1 MPRLPRPVV
10 NPQPGNREEP
20 TMPRFFINRPIFA
33 CVIAILVMLAGIL
46 SIKTLPVSQY
56 PAIAPPQIAI
66 NAVYPGASAQ
76 TVQDTVTQVIEQNL
90 NGIDNLIYMSST
102 SDSSGAVSI
111 TLTFKAGTDPNIAQ
125 VQVQNKLQL
134 VVPHLPDVVQRQ
146 GISVVKSTR
155 NFLLI
160 VGLVSE
166 DGSMDRNALTDYMVS
181 HLQDVISRLDGVGE
195 ILLFGTQ
202 NAMRIWLN
210 PTKLHAFN
218 LTAGDVTAAL
228 QAQNAQVSAGQFGG
242 LPAVAGQQL
251 NATITAR
258 NLLKTPKQF
267 DNIILRTNEDGS
279 VVRLKDVAESKIGT
293 ENYEIQ
299 SFYNGKP
306 LGGMAIRLASGANAL
321 ETGNRVKA
329 KLAEMAKY
337 FPPGMKVVYPYD
349 TTPFIKISIE
359 EVVQTLA
366 EAVCLVFIV
375 MFLFLQNIRA
385 TLIPTIAVPIVL
397 LGTMGVLAAAGF
409 SINTLT
415 MFALVIV
422 IGLLVDDAIVVVE
435 NVERIMSEEGLS
447 PRDATIKSMGQITS
461 ALWGIATVLTAVFLP
476 MAFFG
481 GSTGVIYRQFSITI
495 ISAMILSV
503 MVAMILTPA
512 LCATLLKPV
521 AKGHTPGEGA
531 LFYRFFLVF
540 NRCFEFGRGTYEGL
554 VGRSFSRPVR
564 YLVIYCCIVSAMVY
578 FFHRLPTSFLP
589 DEDQGFLICQ
599 AQLPAG
605 ATQERTLHVVKQMED
620 YFLHKETRTVEGII
634 TVTGFS
640 FAGRGQNMG
649 IAFVKLKN
657 WSERRSPDL
666 KAPAI
671 ARRAMMALSKI
682 RDGMVFA
689 FAPPAVLELGVA
701 NGFDFELQD
710 RAGLGHEKLMEAR
723 NQLLGMAM
731 KDPMLTAVRPNG
743 QNDSP
748 QFRLHID
755 DVRAEAQGVSP
766 ADINSVL
773 TTAWGGTYVDDFIQ
787 DGRIKKVYIQAEPQY
802 RMLPEDLGRWYVRN
816 KNGGMVPVSAF
827 TTAGWQYGS
836 PRLERFNGIPSMEIL
851 GQAAPGVSTG
861 QAMTEMEKMAAKLPT
876 GIGYEWTGL
885 SYEEKNA
892 GAQAPALYAIS
903 LLVVFLSVA
912 ALYESWTIPFVNL
925 LMLPLGLVG
934 AVTAVT
940 LRGLPNDVYLQIGLL
955 TTVGL
960 STKNAI
966 LIIQFIKAQL
976 RQGHE
981 LVEATLT
988 AVKIRLRPVIM
999 TSLAFFFGT
1008 LPLALTKGAGAGA
1021 QNAIGTAVTGG
1032 LLSATFIDLLFIP
1045 FFFVLISRMFSR
1057 KTKMSDAQHQVPEN
1071 LPEAR

>member
-1 MPRLPRPVV
+1 
-10 NPQPGNREEP
+10 
-20 TMPRFFINRPIFA
+20 MPRFFINRPIFA
-33 CVIAILVMLAGIL
+33 WVIAIMVMLVGLL

-56 PAIAPPQIAI
+56 PPIAPPQITI

-76 TVQDTVTQVIEQNL
+76 TLQDTVTQVIEQKL

-102 SDSSGAVSI
+102 SDSAGAVAI
-111 TLTFKAGTDPNIAQ
+111 TMTFKAGTEPNIAQ

-134 VVPHLPDVVQRQ
+134 AVPLLPQIVQKQ

-160 VGLVSE
+160 IGLVSE

-181 HLQDVISRLDGVGE
+181 NLQDIVSRLDGVGE
-195 ILLFGTQ
+195 LLLFGTQ

-210 PTKLHAFN
+210 PVKLDNYH
-218 LTAGDVTAAL
+218 LTSNDVIAAL
-228 QAQNAQVSAGQFGG
+228 QAQNVQVSAGQFGG
-242 LPAVAGQQL
+242 APAVPGQQL
-251 NATITAR
+251 NATINAR
-258 NLLKTPKQF
+258 SLLQNVDQF
-267 DNIILRTNEDGS
+267 NTIILRTNGDGS
-279 VVRLKDVAESKIGT
+279 TVKLKDVAESRIGT

-299 SFYNGKP
+299 SYYNGKP
-306 LGGMAIRLASGANAL
+306 LGGMAVRLASGANAV
-321 ETGNRVKA
+321 ETGKRVKA
-329 KLAEMAKY
+329 KMAELEKN
-337 FPPGMKVVYPYD
+337 FPPGMKVIYPYD
-349 TTPFIKISIE
+349 STPFVKISIE
-359 EVVQTLA
+359 EVVQTLI
-366 EAVCLVFIV
+366 EAVFLVFII

-385 TLIPTIAVPIVL
+385 TLIPTIAVPVVL

-481 GSTGVIYRQFSITI
+481 GSTGVIYRQFSVTI

-503 MVAMILTPA
+503 LVAMILTPA

-521 AKGHTPGEGA
+521 AKGHASGESGM
-531 LFYRFFLVF
+531 FKGFFRIF
-540 NRCFEFGRGTYEGL
+540 NRTFELCRTNYEGI
-554 VGRSFSRPVR
+554 VGRSFGKPVR
-564 YLVIYCCIVSAMVY
+564 YLVVYAAIVVVMAY
-578 FFHRLPTSFLP
+578 FFLHLPTSFLP
-589 DEDQGFLICQ
+589 DEDQGFIICQ
-599 AQLPAG
+599 LQLPAG
-605 ATQERTLHVVKQMED
+605 ATQERTIQVIRQMEQH
-620 YFLHKETRTVEGII
+620 FLKNESKTVEGII
-634 TVTGFS
+634 TVAGFS

-649 IAFVKLKN
+649 LAWVKLKN
-657 WSERRSPDL
+657 WNVRKSPDL
-666 KAPAI
+666 KASAI
-671 ARRAMMALSKI
+671 AGRAMKAFSQF
-682 RDGMVFA
+682 RDGLAFA
-689 FAPPAVLELGVA
+689 FSPPAVLELGVA
-701 NGFDFELQD
+701 NGFDFQLQD
-710 RAGLGHEKLMEAR
+710 RGGLGHGALMEAR

-731 KDPMLTAVRPNG
+731 KNPKLISVRPNG
-743 QNDSP
+743 QDDSP
-748 QFRLHID
+748 QFKLDID
-755 DVRAEAQGVSP
+755 DVRAGALGISQ

-773 TTAWGGTYVDDFIQ
+773 STAWGGAYVSDFIQ
-787 DGRIKKVYIQAEPQY
+787 NGRVKKVYIQSEANY
-802 RMLPEDLGRWYVRN
+802 RMLPENINGWYVSN
-816 KNGGMVPVSAF
+816 KSGQMVPFSAF
-827 TTAGWQYGS
+827 ATARWEYGS
-836 PRLERFNGIPSMEIL
+836 PRLERYNGIPSVEVL
-851 GQAAPGVSTG
+851 GQAAAGISTG
-861 QAMTEMEKMAAKLPT
+861 EAMAEMEQMAAKLPS

-934 AVTAVT
+934 AVTAVK
-940 LRGLPNDVYLQIGLL
+940 LRMFPNDVYLQIGLL

-966 LIIQFIKAQL
+966 LIIQFIKEQMH
-976 RQGHE
+976 QGHE
-981 LVEATLT
+981 LVEATLS

-1008 LPLALTKGAGAGA
+1008 LPLALTKGAGAAA

-1045 FFFVLISRMFSR
+1045 FFFVLISKLFAGKSR
-1057 KTKMSDAQHQVPEN
+1057 RPAVEKVSEVTP
-1071 LPEAR
+1071 

>member
-1 MPRLPRPVV
+1 MPK
-10 NPQPGNREEP
+10 
-20 TMPRFFINRPIFA
+20 FFINRPIFA
-33 CVIAILVMLAGIL
+33 VVIAIMVMLAGL
-46 SIKTLPVSQY
+46 LAIKTLPVSQY
-56 PAIAPPQIAI
+56 PPIAPPQITI
-66 NAVYPGASAQ
+66 NAIYPGASAQ
-76 TVQDTVTQVIEQNL
+76 TVQDTVTQIIEQKM
-90 NGIDNLIYMSST
+90 NGIDNLIYMSSA
-102 SDSSGAVSI
+102 SDSAGAVSI
-111 TLTFKAGTDPNIAQ
+111 NLTFKAGTDPNIAQ

-134 VVPHLPDVVQRQ
+134 ATPLLPQIVQRQ
-146 GISVVKSTR
+146 GIQVVKSTR

-166 DGSMDRNALTDYMVS
+166 DGSMDRHALTDYMVS
-181 HLQDVISRLDGVGE
+181 NVQDIISRLEGVGE

-210 PTKLHAFN
+210 PAKLNDFHM
-218 LTAGDVTAAL
+218 TTSDVIAAL

-242 LPAVAGQQL
+242 TPAVPGQQL

-258 NLLKTPKQF
+258 NLLQTTDQF
-267 DNIILRTNEDGS
+267 DSIVLRTNRDGS
-279 VVRLKDVAESKIGT
+279 TVKLKDVAVSRIGT

-299 SFYNGKP
+299 SFYKGKP
-306 LGGMAIRLASGANAL
+306 VGGMAIRLAAGANAL

-329 KLAEMAKY
+329 KMEELSGY

-349 TTPFIKISIE
+349 TTPFVRISIK
-359 EVVQTLA
+359 EVVETLIIA
-366 EAVCLVFIV
+366 IFLVFLV
-375 MFLFLQNIRA
+375 MFVFLQNIRA
-385 TLIPTIAVPIVL
+385 TLIPTIAVPVVL

-447 PRDATIKSMGQITS
+447 PHDATIKSMGQITS

-512 LCATLLKPV
+512 LCATFLKPV
-521 AKGHTPGEGA
+521 EKGHRLGETGR
-531 LFYRFFLVF
+531 LRWFFLRF
-540 NRCFEFGRGTYEGL
+540 NKSFDRSRALYERIVGNSFGKRK
-554 VGRSFSRPVR
+554 R
-564 YLVIYCCIVSAMVY
+564 YLILYGAIVVAMA
-578 FFHRLPTSFLP
+578 FFFLRLPTAFLP
-589 DEDQGFLICQ
+589 DEDQGFIICQ
-599 AQLPAG
+599 VQLPAG
-605 ATQERTLHVVKQMED
+605 ATQERTIQVIRKMEEH
-620 YFLHKETRTVEGII
+620 FLERETKTVDAII
-634 TVTGFS
+634 TVAGFS

-649 IAFVKLKN
+649 IAFVKLKD
-657 WSERRSPDL
+657 WKLRRSPDL
-666 KAPAI
+666 KAPAV
-671 ARRAMMALSKI
+671 AGRAMQAFSKI
-682 RDGMVFA
+682 RDGLVFA
-689 FAPPAVLELGVA
+689 FSPPAVIELGHA
-701 NGFDFELQD
+701 NGFDLQLQD
-710 RAGLGHEKLMEAR
+710 RGGLGHDKLMEAR

-731 KDPMLTAVRPNG
+731 QDQKLIAVRPNG
-743 QNDSP
+743 QDDSP
-748 QFRLHID
+748 QFKLDID
-755 DVRAEAQGVSP
+755 DVRAGALGVSLGEV
-766 ADINSVL
+766 NSVL
-773 TTAWGGTYVDDFIQ
+773 STAWGSSYINDFIQ
-787 DGRIKKVYIQAEPQY
+787 NGRVKKVYLQSEAKY
-802 RMLPEDLGRWYVRN
+802 RMLPEDINRWYVRN
-816 KNGGMVPVSAF
+816 GNGEMVPFSAF
-827 TTAGWQYGS
+827 STAHWQYGS
-836 PRLERFNGIPSMEIL
+836 PRLERYNGIPSVEIM

-861 QAMTEMEKMAAKLPT
+861 EAMTEMEKMAAQLPP

-885 SYEEKNA
+885 SYEEKQA
-892 GAQAPALYAIS
+892 GKQAPALYAIS

-925 LMLPLGLVG
+925 LMLPLGLLG
-934 AVTAVT
+934 AVTAIT
-940 LRGLPNDVYLQIGLL
+940 LRGLPNDIYFQIGML
-955 TTVGL
+955 TTIGL

-976 RQGHE
+976 QQGHE
-981 LVEATLT
+981 LVDATLA

-1008 LPLALTKGAGAGA
+1008 LPLALTKGAGAAA

-1045 FFFVLISRMFSR
+1045 FFFVMVSRHFGWKKYEKPATAPADS
-1057 KTKMSDAQHQVPEN
+1057 TSAEGQ
-1071 LPEAR
+1071 

>member
-1 MPRLPRPVV
+1 
-10 NPQPGNREEP
+10 
-20 TMPRFFINRPIFA
+20 MPRFFINRPIFA
-33 CVIAILVMLAGIL
+33 WVIAIIVMLAGL
-46 SIKTLPVSQY
+46 LAIKTLPVSQY

-66 NAVYPGASAQ
+66 NAIYPGASAQ
-76 TVQDTVTQVIEQNL
+76 TVQDTVTQVIEQKL

-102 SDSSGAVSI
+102 SDSSGAVTI

-134 VVPHLPDVVQRQ
+134 AVPLLPQVVQRQ
-146 GISVVKSTR
+146 GISVAKSTR

-160 VGLVSE
+160 VGLISE
-166 DGSMDRNALTDYMVS
+166 DGSIDRNSLADYMVS
-181 HLQDVISRLDGVGE
+181 NIMDIVSRLDGVGE
-195 ILLFGTQ
+195 IMLFGTQ

-210 PTKLHAFN
+210 PAKLHSYN
-218 LTAGDVTAAL
+218 LTTNEVIAAI

-242 LPAVAGQQL
+242 LPAAGNQQL
-251 NATITAR
+251 NSTVTAR
-258 NLLKTPKQF
+258 TLLQTPEQFDAIILKT
-267 DNIILRTNEDGS
+267 NSDGS
-279 VVRLKDVAESKIGT
+279 TVRLKDVAESKIGT

-321 ETGNRVKA
+321 DTGNRVKA
-329 KLAEMAKY
+329 KMAELSKY
-337 FPPGMKVVYPYD
+337 FPHGMKVVYPYD

-359 EVVQTLA
+359 EVIHTLI
-366 EAVCLVFIV
+366 EAIFLVFIV
-375 MFLFLQNIRA
+375 MFLFLQNFRA
-385 TLIPTIAVPIVL
+385 TLIPTIAVPVVL
-397 LGTMGVLAAAGF
+397 LGTMGVLSIAGF

-447 PRDATIKSMGQITS
+447 PHDATIKSMGQITS

-503 MVAMILTPA
+503 FVAMILTPA
-512 LCATLLKPV
+512 LCSTLLMPIE
-521 AKGHTPGEGA
+521 KGHTPGECGP
-531 LFYRFFLVF
+531 FCRFFKWF
-540 NRCFEFGRGTYEGL
+540 NRTFEYFRGKYERI
-554 VGRSFSRPVR
+554 VGRSFNQRFR
-564 YLVIYCCIVSAMVY
+564 FLILYTLIVVAMGY
-578 FFHRLPTSFLP
+578 FFVRLPTSFLP
-589 DEDQGFLICQ
+589 DEDQGFIVCQ
-599 AQLPAG
+599 VQLPAG
-605 ATQERTLHVVKQMED
+605 ATQERTIALIRQLEKH
-620 YFLHKETRTVEGII
+620 FLESETKTVDGVI

-640 FAGRGQNMG
+640 FAGCGQNMAL
-649 IAFVKLKN
+649 AFVKLKD
-657 WSERRSPDL
+657 WELRKTPDL

-671 ARRAMMALSKI
+671 AGRAMRVFSQF
-682 RDGMVFA
+682 RDGLAFA
-689 FAPPAVLELGVA
+689 FSPPAVMELGVA
-701 NGFDFELQD
+701 NGFDFQLQD
-710 RAGLGHEKLMEAR
+710 RGGVGHEKLMEAR

-731 KDPMLTAVRPNG
+731 KNPKLIAVRPNG
-743 QNDSP
+743 QDDSP
-748 QFRLHID
+748 QFKLDID
-755 DVRAEAQGVSP
+755 DARATAQGVSL
-766 ADINSVL
+766 ADINSILSV
-773 TTAWGGTYVDDFIQ
+773 AWGGSYVNDFIQ
-787 DGRIKKVYIQAEPQY
+787 NGRVKKVYLQADANF
-802 RMLPEDLGRWYVRN
+802 RMLPEDINQWYVSN
-816 KNGGMVPVSAF
+816 KTGSMVPFSSF
-827 TTAGWQYGS
+827 SNSHWLYGS
-836 PRLERFNGIPSMEIL
+836 PCLERYNGIPSVEIL

-861 QAMTEMEKMAAKLPT
+861 EAMNELEKMAAQLPA

-912 ALYESWTIPFVNL
+912 ALYESVTIPFVNL

-940 LRGLPNDVYLQIGLL
+940 LRVLPNDVYLQIGLL

-966 LIIQFIKAQL
+966 LIIQFIKDQL
-976 RQGHE
+976 HQGYE
-981 LVEATLT
+981 LVEATLN
-988 AVKIRLRPVIM
+988 AVRIRLRPVIM

-1008 LPLALTKGAGAGA
+1008 LPLTLTKGAGAAA

-1032 LLSATFIDLLFIP
+1032 LLSATFIDLIFIP
-1045 FFFVLISRMFSR
+1045 FFFVLISRIFGR
-1057 KTKMSDAQHQVPEN
+1057 KHAKTMIKAPTAGQT
-1071 LPEAR
+1071 PEAH